1 MSTGNILFVIDSLRI
16 GGAEKVT
23 LTLAQGFINHGYRV
37 DIIICDNSIE
47 FDIPDN
53 INLHILDFK
62 KSFLDYYRYSKKLHN
77 MVDLIKKNNNI
88 DFDLII
94 VELQKSVRLMK
105 NYKHKNIYY
114 AIQSN
119 LAQSSIK
126 NRKGLKLFLRK
137 RKLQQ
142 IYNNLNIITCSNG
155 IKDDLL
161 EIVNIKPKS
170 IQTIYNPVDTDEVKK
185 LSKEFNQFKET
196 NYIVHVGRFAK
207 VKRHDILIQAFKKAD
222 IDAKLIL
229 VGDGEE
235 KENIIT
241 IIKKLHLEDKVI
253 MTGHVQNPYPLIRD
267 AKLLVLSS
275 EYEGLPTVLIEA
287 LTLNTHVVS
296 TNCISGPSEIL
307 IDDLS
312 KYLVKVNNIDELSKM
327 IKQVYTLEYNIPSH
341 IINNFELNNIIS
353 QYKTIKH

>member
-1 MSTGNILFVIDSLRI
+1 MSKRNILFVIDSLGI

-23 LTLAQGFINHGYRV
+23 LTLAQGFINHGYSV
-37 DIIICDNSIE
+37 DIIICENIIG
-47 FDIPDN
+47 FDIPSN
-53 INLHILDFK
+53 INLHILNFE

-77 MVDLIKKNNNI
+77 MVDAIQRNNGIN
-88 DFDLII
+88 FDLII

-119 LAQSSIK
+119 FAQSSIK
-126 NRKGLKLFLRK
+126 NKKGLKLFFRK

-161 EIVNIKPKS
+161 DIVNIKPKS
-170 IQTIYNPVDTDEVKK
+170 IQTIYNPVNIKEVKE
-185 LSKEFNQFKET
+185 LSEQSNPNKVLNH
-196 NYIVHVGRFAK
+196 IIHVGRFAK
-207 VKRHDILIQAFKKAD
+207 VKRHDILIQAFKKAN
-222 IDAKLIL
+222 IDCKLVL

-235 KENIIT
+235 KGNIIAL
-241 IIKKLHLEDKVI
+241 IKKLHLEDKII
-253 MTGHVQNPYPLIRD
+253 MTGYLQNPYPLIKD
-267 AKLLVLSS
+267 AKILIISS

-287 LTLNTHVVS
+287 LALSTLVIS

-312 KYLVKVNNIDELSKM
+312 KYLVKVNHTNDLSKM
-327 IKQVYTLEYNIPSH
+327 IKEVYTSEYKIPNY

-353 QYKTIKH
+353 QYKELIC